1 LKFIIL
7 FFLRIFPSATRGLVV
22 NIGKLMVKNVIT
34 LQKDASVHEAVTLLN
49 KNKIGC
55 IVVVDNGNIAG
66 IVTERDLLERVLEK
80 CRNPKE
86 TKVSEIMTRDVITG
100 TPDMDTLDATRLMF
114 KLKVKKLPITEGNR
128 LVGIITLTDIARAT
142 SVDEKT
148 IELIEQLS
156 NMHIIA

>member
-1 LKFIIL
+1 M
-7 FFLRIFPSATRGLVV
+7 V

-34 LQKDASVHEAVTLLN
+34 LQKDSSVHEAVILLN

-55 IVVVDNGNIAG
+55 IVVVNNGNIAG

-86 TKVSEIMTRDVITG
+86 TKVSEIMTRNVITG

>member
-1 LKFIIL
+1 M
-7 FFLRIFPSATRGLVV
+7 V
-22 NIGKLMVKNVIT
+22 NIEKLMVRNVIT
-34 LQKDASVHEAVTLLN
+34 LQKDASVYEAVKLLN

-55 IVVVDNGNIAG
+55 LVVVDNGNIAG

-86 TKVSEIMTRDVITG
+86 TKVTEIMTRNVITG

-128 LVGIITLTDIARAT
+128 LVGIVTLTDIARAT

>member
-1 LKFIIL
+1 VK
-7 FFLRIFPSATRGLVV
+7 
-22 NIGKLMVKNVIT
+22 IGKLMVKDVVT
-34 LQKDASVHEAVTLLN
+34 LERGASVYEAVKLLN

-55 IVVVDNGNIAG
+55 LVILDRGRIAG

-80 CRNPKE
+80 CKNPKE
-86 TKVSEIMTRDVITG
+86 TLVSEIMTRNVITG
-100 TPDMDTLDATRLMF
+100 TPDMDAIEATRIMF
-114 KLKVKKLPITEGNR
+114 KIKVKKLPILEGNQ
-128 LVGIITLTDIARAT
+128 LVGIVTLTDIARAT

>member
-1 LKFIIL
+1 M
-7 FFLRIFPSATRGLVV
+7 V

-34 LQKDASVHEAVTLLN
+34 LQKDASVHEAVKLLN

-86 TKVSEIMTRDVITG
+86 TQISEIMTRNVITG

-128 LVGIITLTDIARAT
+128 LAGIVTLTDIARAT

>member
-1 LKFIIL
+1 
-7 FFLRIFPSATRGLVV
+7 
-22 NIGKLMVKNVIT
+22 MVKNVIT
-34 LQKDASVHEAVTLLN
+34 LQKDASVHEAVKLLN

-86 TKVSEIMTRDVITG
+86 TQISEIMTRNVITG

-128 LVGIITLTDIARAT
+128 LAGIVTLTDIARAT

-148 IELIEQLS
+148 IELMEQLS